1 MKTINKV
8 FLAIIFLLTCS
19 NLISQPSYQDKAP
32 DSKYSDNIVY
42 LHTDRNYYLP
52 GESIM
57 FKAYILDYSNNNSN
71 AVNDTLHVFLLD
83 QEGLEV
89 ATGYFPVNN
98 SQIDGAI
105 ELPDF
110 LTEGNYILIAST
122 NVSNSFPSEK
132 MFSCIIAIKESPESE
147 FITNL
152 SLADTLYEPG
162 SMLTAHI
169 RFSEKENT
177 PVAANFAYQLTG
189 PSGIIADG
197 KSKTDNEG
205 NAVIKLQLPK
215 FDEKE
220 SLKLLVIP
228 SIKGSKTITGIVI
241 PTRTNYI
248 AVQTYSGKNIPVN
261 RSGHLN
267 IKLSTLRLQDRQ
279 DEKIQLEINVT
290 DDKDKPVMANLSVS
304 ASNFY
309 GNDFSPQNETIVN
322 YMNRETESFASDTNQ
337 DMRKYFT
344 HRLLQITQVPG
355 KQFIVQEKN
364 NSKKLHKRELSANQK
379 KQEGYSSDRSIF
391 DILMSIKPYHI
402 DNGKI
407 TFGINSMNSINNLDG
422 ALIVVDGTKMGTDAS
437 ILNNIPVADIARITA
452 STNVMEIQKYS
463 AMNNVGIIEI
473 YTKKNSEYTH
483 KQEDT
488 AKANSNTLFWG
499 PDVITDKSGHAS
511 VSFLNNKQTNEILIT
526 VECIT
531 SSGLSGASSIQYT
544 GK

>member
-8 FLAIIFLLTCS
+8 FLAVIFLLSCS
-19 NLISQPSYQDKAP
+19 NLISRPSNRDKAP
-32 DSKYSDNIVY
+32 DSKYSDKIVY

-57 FKAYILDYSNNNSN
+57 FKAYILDYSNANSN
-71 AVNDTLHVFLLD
+71 AVNDTLHIFLLD

-89 ATGYFPVNN
+89 ATGTFPVNN
-98 SQIDGAI
+98 SQIDGDI

-122 NVSNSFPSEK
+122 NMSDSLPSEK
-132 MFSCIIAIKESPESE
+132 MFSCIIAITESLESE

-169 RFSEKENT
+169 RFPGKENK
-177 PVAANFAYQLTG
+177 PAVVNFAYQLTG
-189 PSGIIADG
+189 TSGVISDG

-205 NAVIKLQLPK
+205 HAVIKLQLPK

-228 SIKGSKTITGIVI
+228 SFKGSKSITGIVI
-241 PTRTNYI
+241 PTRANYI
-248 AVQTYSGKNIPVN
+248 AAPTHSGKSITVN
-261 RSGHLN
+261 ESKHLN

-279 DEKIQLEINVT
+279 DEKVQLEINVT

-309 GNDFSPQNETIVN
+309 GNDLSFENENIVSF
-322 YMNRETESFASDTNQ
+322 MNREHEPLNTDKNQ
-337 DMRKYFT
+337 DLRKYFT
-344 HRLLQITQVPG
+344 HRLLQITQSPG
-355 KQFIVQEKN
+355 KQYIVQEKN
-364 NSKKLHKRELSANQK
+364 NSKKLHKRETSANQK

-407 TFGINSMNSINNLDG
+407 TFGINTMNSLNNLDG
-422 ALIVVDGTKMGTDAS
+422 ALIIVDGTKMGTDAS
-437 ILNNIPVADIARITA
+437 IL
-452 STNVMEIQKYS
+452 K
-463 AMNNVGIIEI
+463 
-473 YTKKNSEYTH
+473 
-483 KQEDT
+483 
-488 AKANSNTLFWG
+488 
-499 PDVITDKSGHAS
+499 
-511 VSFLNNKQTNEILIT
+511 
-526 VECIT
+526 
-531 SSGLSGASSIQYT
+531 
-544 GK
+544 